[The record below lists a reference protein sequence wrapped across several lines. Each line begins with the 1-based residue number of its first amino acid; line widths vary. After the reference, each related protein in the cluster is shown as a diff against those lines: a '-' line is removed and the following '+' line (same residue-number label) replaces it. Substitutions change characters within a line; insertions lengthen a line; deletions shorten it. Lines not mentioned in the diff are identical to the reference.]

1 MAGAVTPTPHPSRLK
16 LIGLRALM
24 AAAAV
29 NIWTGA
35 PLLGV
40 WVGSR
45 VVAGTNDLTM
55 GVIALIIAVI
65 GATCLALIWVLSWAS
80 AVHDEL
86 TGKKPAMRRQVPWLR
101 SMRAERVE
109 WERRHV
115 ELTAMERIL
124 VVCVVLA
131 AIAFEIWFFFFSPSP
146 I

>member
-1 MAGAVTPTPHPSRLK
+1 MDAAVRPPASRVK

-35 PLLGV
+35 PLFGV

-45 VVAGTNDLTM
+45 VVARSNELTM
-55 GVIALIIAVI
+55 GVVALILIVIALSCAAMIYIL
-65 GATCLALIWVLSWAS
+65 TWAS

-86 TGKKPAMRRQVPWLR
+86 TGRKATVRRQVPWLR

-109 WERRHV
+109 WEREHI

-131 AIAFEIWFFFFSPSP
+131 AVAFEVWFFFFSPSP

>member
-1 MAGAVTPTPHPSRLK
+1 VNTAAHSISYRLK
-16 LIGLRALM
+16 LVGLRALM
-24 AAAAV
+24 VAAAV

-35 PLLGV
+35 PLFGV

-45 VVAGTNDLTM
+45 VVASSTDLTM
-55 GVIALIIAVI
+55 GVVALILVVIA
-65 GATCLALIWVLSWAS
+65 AACAALIWVLSWAS
-80 AVHDEL
+80 AVHDDL
-86 TGKKPAMRRQVPWLR
+86 TGRKPAVRRQVPWLR

-109 WERRHV
+109 WEREHI

-131 AIAFEIWFFFFSPSP
+131 AVAFETWFFFFSPSP